1 MLSCY
6 RPGFRNIKFKNLY
19 KFIDYNTVL
28 KGLNLLFSNPT
39 DIFVNEKEY
48 EDSSI
53 RTSNNNSEDAGYR
66 TETSESLTRK
76 NLIEIEPEKMEVEN
90 SFDLQKFRKIFEGKS
105 KIDLRAKNVK
115 NVLEKFYN
123 KEFLIENLRSI
134 QEVNLG
140 NFQNIFKNFFKFLI
154 FFFENDK
161 DLYIQSKLLFTA
173 LVIFSEDRICKNIHF
188 VAQFEMQNNFYY
200 LPCPFKVKSFNLIN
214 KEVF

>member
-154 FFFENDK
+154 FFLK
-161 DLYIQSKLLFTA
+161 MIK
-173 LVIFSEDRICKNIHF
+173 IFIYNR
-188 VAQFEMQNNFYY
+188 NFFSQ
-200 LPCPFKVKSFNLIN
+200 LWSFFLKIESAKIFILSPNLRCRTISIIFH
-214 KEVF
+214 VLSR

>member
-1 MLSCY
+1 MY
-6 RPGFRNIKFKNLY
+6 YTNN
-19 KFIDYNTVL
+19 
-28 KGLNLLFSNPT
+28 LFSNPS

-140 NFQNIFKNFFKFLI
+140 NFQNIFKNFL
-154 FFFENDK
+154 
-161 DLYIQSKLLFTA
+161 
-173 LVIFSEDRICKNIHF
+173 
-188 VAQFEMQNNFYY
+188 
-200 LPCPFKVKSFNLIN
+200 SF
-214 KEVF
+214 